1 MTCETR
7 RTRHARRVYRLSV
20 CQNWDESCFWS
31 MWLCS
36 SSKNFG
42 IIKLVDKGWI
52 TTVKADVSSVSP
64 SSEPFMLFKDWSEA
78 VLSVQQFGAPF
89 TSRVHATSRE
99 CVYFSH
105 SFVSRRSISDYSD
118 SASVAMVEK
127 NERVNLE
134 KENSNKTR
142 STGYVSPL

>member
-1 MTCETR
+1 
-7 RTRHARRVYRLSV
+7 
-20 CQNWDESCFWS
+20 
-31 MWLCS
+31 
-36 SSKNFG
+36 
-42 IIKLVDKGWI
+42 
-52 TTVKADVSSVSP
+52 
-64 SSEPFMLFKDWSEA
+64 MLFKDWSEA

-89 TSRVHATSRE
+89 TPRVHATSRE

-134 KENSNKTR
+134 KENSNKNEQDQQGMFHLYNRFPVIILSGELTKFNMFPKGE
-142 STGYVSPL
+142 TLHCLKVSNFVVCAVLRGDPSKEIAKPGC